1 MKIYLSNGALL
12 IFDVNS
18 QFARFFLPYLT
29 MIFLFATI
37 FFFRIYVIRECTNT
51 PNKVDRTESERFS
64 RRRLPRHERQNRI
77 LQNILW
83 HARMWPVRHKRWLTR
98 HTQPRQLRQRGT
110 QWLAVISIVGYINS
124 FMPNLCKE
132 TGIRKKDLFLY

>member
-1 MKIYLSNGALL
+1 MNDEKFFIFLL
-12 IFDVNS
+12 IFS
-18 QFARFFLPYLT
+18 FFLISFRNKRRKWKFTYQTVLSSFLT
-29 MIFLFATI
+29 WTHSSLVSFFLILRWFSFSLQ

-77 LQNILW
+77 LQNIPW

-110 QWLAVISIVGYINS
+110 
-124 FMPNLCKE
+124 
-132 TGIRKKDLFLY
+132 